1 MMVALILTAT
11 LMPLLLAAC
20 FVLGRCWQRYWCGND
35 AISEVSRQHI
45 EIFQTGQLNE
55 AAVESAKRRFRA
67 LLENGDERGVE
78 ASLRPGVQYFFQVRA
93 LAELGT
99 DAAGKILERQLER
112 RLSNN
117 LLDQS
122 WYWVD
127 LAVNLRMLQRQ
138 ESLPYLLGC
147 APVACESPLGHFFAI
162 ETICYLGFAG
172 YLKQPD
178 TPMGRSALHVAFRA
192 IDGFRSGIQPH
203 LVLESQ
209 VGELVEMV
217 WDHRPTG
224 PAPLHVRV
232 LVESLRLLRREANFR
247 FALRDEPA
255 EQEAIDWQLA
265 RIAALEPE
273 IRDFLKNQSEIL
285 LPVLP
290 SMAGQELTDS
300 LQALIDMRVNAAR
313 ELLPLL
319 PNVLEQR
326 GLMIEVL
333 RWSRDSRVGPW
344 LRDYARAN
352 VAMEKRA
359 KRRAVADMPRQ
370 STVPA
375 GFPYVEILLS
385 LRGHPSVETEQFL
398 VIAAQDWDPRIRMSA
413 VSSLGWWEPIV
424 GAAVRACLVQCKRDP
439 CPEVRQT
446 ARAALAR
453 LGERSS
459 LHWFRQTMFSDD
471 ARQVIEAS
479 LLIAREGLTLLWP
492 DLDRLVDSD
501 NSDIALHAS
510 EAIQCLAEEMEQAR
524 S

>member
-1 MMVALILTAT
+1 
-11 LMPLLLAAC
+11 
-20 FVLGRCWQRYWCGND
+20 
-35 AISEVSRQHI
+35 
-45 EIFQTGQLNE
+45 
-55 AAVESAKRRFRA
+55 
-67 LLENGDERGVE
+67 
-78 ASLRPGVQYFFQVRA
+78 
-93 LAELGT
+93 
-99 DAAGKILERQLER
+99 
-112 RLSNN
+112 
-117 LLDQS
+117 
-122 WYWVD
+122 
-127 LAVNLRMLQRQ
+127 
-138 ESLPYLLGC
+138 
-147 APVACESPLGHFFAI
+147 
-162 ETICYLGFAG
+162 
-172 YLKQPD
+172 
-178 TPMGRSALHVAFRA
+178 MGRSALHVAFRA

-232 LVESLRLLRREANFR
+232 LVESLRLLRREASFR

-255 EQEAIDWQLA
+255 EQEAINWQLA

-300 LQALIDMRVNAAR
+300 LQALNDMRVDAAR
-313 ELLPLL
+313 ELMALL

-344 LRDYARAN
+344 LCDCARAN

-359 KRRAVADMPRQ
+359 KRRAVADVPRQ

-375 GFPYVEILLS
+375 AFPYVEILLS
-385 LRGHPSVETEQFL
+385 LRGHPSVETEPFL
-398 VIAAQDWDPRIRMSA
+398 LIAAQDWDPRIRMSA

-424 GAAVRACLVQCKRDP
+424 GAAVRACLVQYKRDP
-439 CPEVRQT
+439 CPEVSQT

-453 LGERSS
+453 LGERGS
-459 LHWFRQTMFSDD
+459 LHWFRQTLFSDD
-471 ARQVIEAS
+471 TRQVIEAS
-479 LLIAREGLTLLWP
+479 LLIARECLTLLWP

-510 EAIQCLAEEMEQAR
+510 EAIQCLAEEMEQSR
-524 S
+524 SWTM